1 MARMTKAAYQANVC
15 KELGVPEETLYRMW
29 CFTRAINDASAR
41 KDKQSVAFI
50 WQIMKWEADDDIQFA
65 RLMVDVQDHPQ
76 RWVTIRRA

>member
-15 KELGVPEETLYRMW
+15 KELGVPEETLYHMW

-50 WQIMKWEADDDIQFA
+50 WQIMKWEADADIQFA